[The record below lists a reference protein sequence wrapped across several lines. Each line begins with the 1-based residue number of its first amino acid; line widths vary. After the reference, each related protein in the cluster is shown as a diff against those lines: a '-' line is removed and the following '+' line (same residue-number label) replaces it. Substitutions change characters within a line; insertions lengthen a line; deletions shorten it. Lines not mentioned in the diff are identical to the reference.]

1 MPCATASWPKLHHRH
16 RKPLLTTEFEAADSA
31 KLRSELLPPSRSL
44 CTPRR
49 PSAPRLERRPFELR
63 ATRGAAVDDE
73 PSPCPGRVFARMQL
87 LRRATDQI
95 RRPWMA
101 QPLTTKPLPLL
112 RRPDHR
118 RDRIWTTDAGTTA
131 EFLAID
137 PSAIVILYIHA
148 VLLTCFQGEASTLTR
163 LVLYFLSYL
172 HVPCS
177 HIGHELHTIV
187 LYHCSLLVSHCSL
200 WDWGKY

>member
-1 MPCATASWPKLHHRH
+1 MPRPGLRTD
-16 RKPLLTTEFEAADSA
+16 AAA
-31 KLRSELLPPSRSL
+31 PPSDRPDPPPLDGSTANDEASTATSL
-44 CTPRR
+44 TR
-49 PSAPRLERRPFELR
+49 PSE
-63 ATRGAAVDDE
+63 
-73 PSPCPGRVFARMQL
+73 
-87 LRRATDQI
+87 
-95 RRPWMA
+95 
-101 QPLTTKPLPLL
+101 
-112 RRPDHR
+112 RPDLDNRRWNHR
-118 RDRIWTTDAGTTA
+118 LAA

-200 WDWGKY
+200 RDWGKY